1 VKHTLPGPKRSSSPQ
16 RFKADFAVD
25 IAGEKARRN
34 CLGFFGFWGRVEIL
48 SDSIPRVKKIW
59 IFLKV

>member
-1 VKHTLPGPKRSSSPQ
+1 
-16 RFKADFAVD
+16 VD